1 MDNQVLRFR
10 GQENMLV
17 GLGIL
22 GEAGVGFQPIGGN
35 QVRVADVAALDDE
48 QRASLVLLVRDPIS
62 YVDDEGNEVQQV
74 APDGVMVATLASD
87 GSDGGHPPVP
97 SPDGELP
104 PKSGAGATRDAWA
117 AAAAERKITIT
128 DDMSRDDIIRA
139 VEATQA

>member
-48 QRASLVLLVRDPIS
+48 QRASLVLLVRDP
-62 YVDDEGNEVQQV
+62 
-74 APDGVMVATLASD
+74 ATLTSD

-117 AAAAERKITIT
+117 AAAAERKITVT